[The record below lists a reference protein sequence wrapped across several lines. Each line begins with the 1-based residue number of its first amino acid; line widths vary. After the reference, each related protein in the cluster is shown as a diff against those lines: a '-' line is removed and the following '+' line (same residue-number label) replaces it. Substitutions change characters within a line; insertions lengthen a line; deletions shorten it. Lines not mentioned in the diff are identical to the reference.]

1 MRSVAAVGAVLLA
14 SFAALSLLVAACSSA
29 GPGGAGGDASAAL
42 DGNGG
47 NSDGSDASASNSD
60 GAMGDGSPF
69 DAPAPF
75 DGNAI
80 DGSPLCTA
88 PPLSA
93 LSVVDT
99 QVNQPY
105 PVNAAVG
112 GTIPPNTYFA
122 TANTFFQGS
131 SFTAGT
137 SRQMQVVIDANTL
150 QFVSSTNGGTV
161 DFQAFGLKYVA
172 ANARV
177 APTKLQLT
185 GVCPSA
191 ASGTI
196 VVFGYTFAGN
206 TLTLYDDT
214 QKRVQTFSKE

>member
-1 MRSVAAVGAVLLA
+1 MRSVAAGGAALLA
-14 SFAALSLLVAACSSA
+14 AFAALSVLVSACSSA
-29 GPGGAGGDASAAL
+29 GTSGTGGDASTAL
-42 DGNGG
+42 DGSGV
-47 NSDGSDASASNSD
+47 NSDGSDASASTAD
-60 GAMGDGSPF
+60 GAMGDGSLS

-93 LSVVDT
+93 LGVVDT

-105 PVNAAVG
+105 PVNTAMG

-122 TANTFFQGS
+122 SANTFYQGS
-131 SFTAGT
+131 TFTAGT

-150 QFVSSTNGGTV
+150 QFVSSTNGGAV
-161 DFQAFGLKYVA
+161 DFQAFGFKYVA
-172 ANARV
+172 ANAHV

-191 ASGTI
+191 ASGT
-196 VVFGYTFAGN
+196 VVFFGYTFAGN
-206 TLTLYDDT
+206 TLTLYDDA